1 MGVVAGRLIAPVLHA
16 WPVGVA
22 VAVILLVWQGTTA
35 LFGLPAYV
43 LPTPLDIAFGAVAN
57 HALLLEG
64 LQTTLA
70 ETLMGFAAGAAL
82 GFGLAVLFVLVPPVE
97 ALGMPVVVAIN
108 TVPSVAF
115 VPLALIWFGVGM
127 ASKVALAALA
137 VSFAVMVNTV
147 AGLKRPEHAAVD
159 LLRSFG
165 AGRLGVLWRLRL
177 PAALPSVVTGL
188 RVGLARS
195 TIAVVVAEMLGAYAG
210 VGQII
215 YQATAQVDYVV
226 VWAAV
231 LSTSLASLGLYGLL
245 VAIDR
250 KLVWW
255 S

>member
-1 MGVVAGRLIAPVLHA
+1 MTRPLRAA
-16 WPVGVA
+16 WPVAAALA
-22 VAVILLVWQGTTA
+22 VVLLLWQGATT

-43 LPTPLDIAFGAVAN
+43 LPPPLDIAAGALGSLD
-57 HALLLEG
+57 LLGAGLEV
-64 LQTTLA
+64 TVA

-82 GFGLAVLFVLVPPVE
+82 GFGLAVLFVLVPPLE
-97 ALGMPVVVAIN
+97 AVAMPVVVGVN

-115 VPLALIWFGVGM
+115 VPLALIWFGVGL

-137 VSFAVMVNTV
+137 VSFAVLVNTA
-147 AGLKRPEHAAVD
+147 AGLKRPEQGAVD

-177 PAALPSVVTGL
+177 PAAMPSVVTGL

-215 YQATAQVDYVV
+215 YQATAQVDYVT

-231 LSTSLASLGLYGLL
+231 LSTSVVSLALYGAL
-245 VAIDR
+245 VAVDR

-255 S
+255 T